1 MSQEI
6 NLSKTKA
13 DKRLDYRKKKKGLN
27 RLDIKLFCPPENLLF
42 SAASGLEEATY
53 RPFLSIE
60 K

>member
-13 DKRLDYRKKKKGLN
+13 DKRLDYRKKKRLN